1 MKILNV
7 NFTSKYLTKKGIHL
21 PIVECLFVQFEKK
34 LNIFEIFN
42 FLTILAR
49 QKNGKIET
57 PKSQLGS
64 WPGVKSV
71 PPGERARFFPR
82 INAIKFLG
90 T

>member
-1 MKILNV
+1 MLA
-7 NFTSKYLTKKGIHL
+7 
-21 PIVECLFVQFEKK
+21 
-34 LNIFEIFN
+34 
-42 FLTILAR
+42 ILAR

-57 PKSQLGS
+57 PKSQLGT

-71 PPGERARFFPR
+71 LPSERARFLPK